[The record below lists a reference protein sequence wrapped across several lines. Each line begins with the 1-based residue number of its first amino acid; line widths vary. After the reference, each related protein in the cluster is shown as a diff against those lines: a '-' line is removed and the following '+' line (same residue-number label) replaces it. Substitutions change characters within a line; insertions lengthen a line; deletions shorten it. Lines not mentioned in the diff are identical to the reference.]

1 MSQPGHWKTAGGT
14 EVLIKDM
21 TDSHLKN
28 SMRLMVK
35 RYDDNVV
42 LPTDGPVMTKQ
53 KTSSRKYYW
62 DKLCDLA
69 EEAQRRGIVAAG
81 DITDEQVADLVRT
94 WKASR
99 DAGAT
104 PLPQTVYPAPSVN
117 YFPNSVSSVIS
128 PFAVAVAAKAPP
140 QRIGLYL
147 DVILEVEQV
156 IAMPIFGLGRE
167 DNIPDRRIEMD
178 L

>member
-42 LPTDGPVMTKQ
+42 LPTDSPVMTKQ

-69 EEAQRRGIVAAG
+69 EEAQRRGIIAAG

-99 DAGAT
+99 DPGST
-104 PLPQTVYPAPSVN
+104 PLPHTTPQEITSCFHKIGSPS
-117 YFPNSVSSVIS
+117 IS
-128 PFAVAVAAKAPP
+128 PFAVAMAAKAPP

-156 IAMPIFGLGRE
+156 IAMPIFGLERE
-167 DNIPDRRIEMD
+167 DSLPDRRIELD